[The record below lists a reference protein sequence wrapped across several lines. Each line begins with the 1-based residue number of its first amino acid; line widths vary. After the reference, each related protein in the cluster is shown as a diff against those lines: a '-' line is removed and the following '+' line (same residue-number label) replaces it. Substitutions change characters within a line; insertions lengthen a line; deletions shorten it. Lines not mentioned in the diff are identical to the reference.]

1 MPILWPG
8 ALVLAACV
16 FDAPP
21 ASAAPADTLFDV
33 GGRVLEIEVLRGDEP
48 LTILFESG
56 GGSTLDH
63 WAAVPDSVAAR
74 SGATVVVYNRAGLG
88 KSDLGPPELTPV
100 EEVHDIARALEAL
113 GVPGR
118 RIVVGASYG
127 GLLAVV
133 HAELYPEHVAGL
145 VLVDPMN
152 SRFIAATGD
161 FVKSTVSVPEN
172 PANDQ
177 DWVIARMV
185 RTLDDLAA
193 RTGQAEPGLAIPI
206 VVLSAGEP
214 WWGREEIVA
223 AWRDSHA
230 EIAAAR
236 EGRELVTAEGSGHR
250 IPEDRPDVVV
260 DAVLRVVANAA
271 EAP

>member
-8 ALVLAACV
+8 ALVLACV
-16 FDAPP
+16 LDAPP
-21 ASAAPADTLFDV
+21 ASVAPADTLLDV
-33 GGRVLEIEVLRGDEP
+33 GGRALEIEVRRGHEP
-48 LTILFESG
+48 VTIVFEAG
-56 GGSTLDH
+56 GGSTLDS

-88 KSDLGPPELTPV
+88 ESDLGSPELTPT
-100 EEVHDIARALEAL
+100 EEVHALARALAAL
-113 GVPGR
+113 NVPER

-127 GLLAVV
+127 AMLAVL
-133 HAELYPEHVAGL
+133 HAALYPDDVAGL
-145 VLVDPMN
+145 VFVDPMN

-161 FVKSTVSVPEN
+161 FVKSTVPVPEN
-172 PANDQ
+172 PAD
-177 DWVIARMV
+177 DRERLIVRMSQG
-185 RTLDDLAA
+185 LDDLAA
-193 RTGQAEPGLAIPI
+193 RTGEAEPGLVIPI

-236 EGRELVTAEGSGHR
+236 EGRELIVAEGSGHR

-260 DAVLRVVANAA
+260 DAVLRVVAEAA
-271 EAP
+271 DAP